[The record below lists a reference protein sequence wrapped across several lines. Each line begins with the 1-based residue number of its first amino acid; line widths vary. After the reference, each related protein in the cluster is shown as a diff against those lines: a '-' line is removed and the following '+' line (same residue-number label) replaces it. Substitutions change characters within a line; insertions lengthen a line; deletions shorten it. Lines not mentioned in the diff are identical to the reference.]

1 MFVLARTPINQINK
15 PPVLRIFLV
24 QILTTIMLSVLFALG
39 EGSVAAY
46 SSLAGGLIF
55 ALPQLYFGIVAFI
68 NSGARSIDRVI
79 QNFYKG
85 ESAKMI
91 LIAMGFGVTFA
102 LIEPLDIFALFFTFI
117 SVLSINAFGPAL
129 YYK

>member
-1 MFVLARTPINQINK
+1 
-15 PPVLRIFLV
+15 
-24 QILTTIMLSVLFALG
+24 MLSVLFALG